1 MNELEQERARRGK
14 DAPDAIG
21 EEVNELFKSN
31 MENEEDNEDTIKK
44 VEEEFSTLL
53 EWAIY

>member
-31 MENEEDNEDTIKK
+31 MENEEENEDTIKK

-53 EWAIY
+53 E